1 MPDYGQTVLG
11 AWNQAASSHA
21 STQQALAFQRKNE
34 QGEYEDTWNQLQ
46 IQGIVDIAKEGPNKG
61 YATFNMERAM
71 EILPKGG
78 LANYLDYALKN
89 SNLTK
94 YEGADGRLK
103 QGKIVGVHKIT
114 PEEDPENAGMYA
126 IAIKNEKG
134 VMSFLSQDRREVG
147 VKEGRAANA
156 LGNNPLLLDA
166 EDIQKFA
173 DIGARAILARTPQAS
188 QVAYGRMADD
198 LEATK
203 KRGARADAV
212 TALAKEGRKR
222 DLAGIGLNPDG
233 TIDLNSPVSQQI
245 ATEEK
250 ILDLGTTDD
259 SPDAALAQTVA
270 LVDLYSGDK
279 TGEGPEIKGDN
290 ERLSAEETKSAMIA
304 EEQKSLGV
312 GPAEKGIEYKQL
324 GLWEGDTF
332 AQAKMKQ
339 AMREIEEELGRPE
352 DQTPIAQD
360 MTGPAGSP
368 AEGNIRK
375 VFEHLGLPTKSGVV
389 TKEHWRQARDYMMS
403 LKGDPTAKAVTT
415 LDQAENKTTESKET
429 LIQNKEE
436 PDSEAATELQEILA
450 SEEIGTMEDYIKWAD
465 EFLPPTTR
473 DYANWTIAAMGSGGD
488 PAATLANYKQ
498 LSGQVER
505 ELAVSEG
512 TLRVRE
518 KELELNKIKEMGNIN
533 SRYAKLA
540 TADGKLLTGI
550 TKNYDDVLD
559 NYALDRKTGQWLPLD
574 GSDKPPL
581 QIDTIIDK
589 GATAI
594 ANLRAAVAGNQFTTP
609 ASAKMASD
617 RLNEMYG
624 TMIEMLAANSSD
636 RGTKWGFGVTKRS
649 REAWSDFGLLGGP
662 FSRSPTRATM
672 GQPFNQMRGNASTIE
687 KSDKI
692 VFVTKAGKGVRET
705 RNSVSKIV
713 VANALFGASDKG
725 AMAELD
731 ELLIKN
737 GVKGINKQR

>member
-1 MPDYGQTVLG
+1 MPDYGRTILG

-188 QVAYGRMADD
+188 QVTYGRMADD

-222 DLAGIGLNPDG
+222 DLAGIGLNPDE
-233 TIDLNSPVSQQI
+233 TIDLNSPISQQI

-250 ILDLGTTDD
+250 ILAAGENDT
-259 SPDAALAQTVA
+259 SPGASLDQTGA
-270 LVDLYSGDK
+270 FVDLYSGDK

-304 EEQKSLGV
+304 EEQKSLTGVFLDGVSAGV

-339 AMREIEEELGRPE
+339 AMKEIELELGRPE
-352 DQTPIAQD
+352 DQTPLAQD

-375 VFEHLGLPTKSGVV
+375 VFKHLGLPTKSGVV

-465 EFLPPTTR
+465 EFLPPATR

-505 ELAVSEG
+505 G
-512 TLRVRE
+512 LRVDEGNLKATQDR
-518 KELELNKIKEMGNIN
+518 LELDKIKEMGNIN

-559 NYALDRKTGQWLPLD
+559 NYALDRKTGRWLPLD

-581 QIDTIIDK
+581 QIDTLIDK
-589 GATAI
+589 GGTVI
-594 ANLRAAVAGNQFTTP
+594 ANLTAAIAGNQFTTP
-609 ASAKMASD
+609 ASMNAATA
-617 RLNEMYG
+617 RLNEMQG
-624 TMIEMLAANSSD
+624 NMIEMLGAQGSD
-636 RGTKWGFGVTKRS
+636 RSFWKLEGLM
-649 REAWSDFGLLGGP
+649 DFGLFGGP
-662 FSRSPTRATM
+662 FSRSPTRASM
-672 GQPFNQMRGNASTIE
+672 GNPFNQMRTKGN
-687 KSDKI
+687 KI
-692 VFVTKAGKGVRET
+692 VWVTKPGEGARET

-725 AMAELD
+725 AMAELED
-731 ELLIKN
+731 LLLAN
-737 GVKGINKQR
+737 GVKGINE